1 MSSKTDKP
9 PVTQKS
15 REKLPFGKI
24 QFVLNNLDDAQ
35 DDELVGFEKTP
46 PNLLDF
52 LTDCVDKGLDIKA
65 SYDTYSDGYQVSAT
79 GNWEGFPSAGYATS
93 AFSRHNSEEALFV
106 LWYKVAIVC
115 QFDLSSAQG
124 REKRTKERG

>member
-1 MSSKTDKP
+1 MPSKTKP
-9 PVTQKS
+9 VREKAAK
-15 REKLPFGKI
+15 REKLPFGKVT
-24 QFVLNNLDDAQ
+24 FVLNNLDDAQ
-35 DDELVGFEKTP
+35 DDELTGFEKTP

-79 GNWEGFPSAGYATS
+79 GNWEGFPSSGYATS
-93 AFSRHNSEEALFV
+93 AFSRHNAEEALFV

-115 QFDLSSAQG
+115 QFDLSSAAG